1 MCGVI
6 LSKALAEGVVELR
19 ESRSETGKEEGERK
33 RGKEGGNCFLCG
45 DLFVKPSAKGEGQSI
60 KEE

>member
-33 RGKEGGNCFLCG
+33 RGKEGGKEWGIHLPGFLEWG
-45 DLFVKPSAKGEGQSI
+45 WGGRGR
-60 KEE
+60 